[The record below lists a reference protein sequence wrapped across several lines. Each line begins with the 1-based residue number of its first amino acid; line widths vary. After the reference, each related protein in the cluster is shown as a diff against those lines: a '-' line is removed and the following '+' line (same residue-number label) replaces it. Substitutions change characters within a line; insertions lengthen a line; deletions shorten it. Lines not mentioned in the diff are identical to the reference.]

1 MRRIELVSIAAFLLL
16 AGTQVARLEPG
27 WALVPTALA
36 GWLAA
41 DLLSGLVHWALDTF
55 GSVRTPVVGPAFIRP
70 FREHHA
76 DAQAITR
83 HDFVETNG
91 ASCLGALPLLVGAA
105 AMPAGPL
112 HGFLVFTA
120 FGALAANQ
128 CHKWA
133 HGEAQ
138 QLPRAVR
145 ALQHMGLILRP
156 ARHARHHAA
165 PFDRDYCTAAGWLNG
180 PLNAILGRRA

>member
-1 MRRIELVSIAAFLLL
+1 MRRVELASITVFLLL
-16 AGTQVARLEPG
+16 AGTQVARLDLG
-27 WALVPTALA
+27 GSLAVAALSA
-36 GWLAA
+36 WLTA

-55 GSVRTPVVGPAFIRP
+55 GSVRTPLVGPAFIRP

-91 ASCLGALPLLVGAA
+91 ASCLGALPLLFGAA
-105 AMPAGPL
+105 AVPPGLL

-120 FGALAANQ
+120 LGALAANQ

-133 HGEAQ
+133 HSEAE

-145 ALQHMGLILRP
+145 ALQCMGLILRP
-156 ARHARHHAA
+156 SRHARHHAS

-180 PLNAILGRRA
+180 PLNAILGRRT